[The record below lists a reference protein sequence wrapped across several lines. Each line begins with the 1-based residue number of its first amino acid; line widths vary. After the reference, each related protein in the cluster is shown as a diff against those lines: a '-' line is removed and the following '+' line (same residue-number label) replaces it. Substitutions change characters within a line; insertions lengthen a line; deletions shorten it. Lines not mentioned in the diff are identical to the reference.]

1 MHLSPAR
8 LIPTR
13 GALFCTRSPVHVLA
27 EVLPRRL
34 AALFPR
40 LTRGLLGRLMLL
52 NWMMLVLFYLVLVAP
67 VLWSL
72 RPAKMVTPY

>member
-1 MHLSPAR
+1 MTTSSTGRPA
-8 LIPTR
+8 IVM
-13 GALFCTRSPVHVLA
+13 G
-27 EVLPRRL
+27 RL

-52 NWMMLVLFYLVLVAP
+52 NWVMLVLFYLVLVAP